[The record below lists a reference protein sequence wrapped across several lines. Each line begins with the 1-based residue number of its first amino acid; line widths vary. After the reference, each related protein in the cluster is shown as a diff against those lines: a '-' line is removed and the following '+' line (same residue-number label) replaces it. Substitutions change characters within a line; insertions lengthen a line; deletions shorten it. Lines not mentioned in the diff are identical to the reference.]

1 MKLLRFFAGYVRRYT
16 AWGMLAL
23 VAIPVYAVASTTLVA
38 LIEPIFGEVLQ
49 VGDEAAVG
57 LPGLSPTDEGDREEG
72 PQRGFL
78 SSLNLKRILDRG
90 YESLKRHL
98 GIDAGNVV
106 YFVPLLFVAV
116 FLLRAFAA
124 FLSGYAFQ
132 HIGLGVTN
140 DVRNDLYRR
149 ILEQSSRFH
158 ARHPSGE
165 LMSRVVN
172 DVTLVQDAVSTHLLD
187 LVQQSVTLVLLLV
200 LLLSTNL
207 KLALMCLV
215 LFPAIVVPVVRFG
228 SGMRRLSHRSQE
240 RMAEIAGL
248 LSEGVRGH
256 RVVKAF
262 GMERFEHDR
271 FRKATNRYLRTNL
284 WAQVLANLS
293 SPVIETLGAIGAA
306 ALLIYA
312 GLQIRQ
318 GALTGAELVQFLM
331 NLLLM
336 YDPIRKLNRVNLTLQ
351 RAFAAVHR
359 VRELMEIEN
368 EVREQP
374 DARPLSGV
382 RDGITFENV
391 SFAYDHAPVL
401 RDVTLTVP
409 RGEVV
414 ALVGPSGAGKT
425 SLVNLLPR
433 FFDPTDGA
441 VKIDGNDLRELRLD
455 SLRSLIGI
463 VTQETMLFD
472 DTVRANIAYGRADT
486 PIEKVRAAARAACAE
501 EFIDR
506 LPQGY
511 DTRIGEAGA
520 WLSGGQRQ
528 RLAIARAL
536 IKDAPILI
544 LDEATSQLDSESESL
559 VQQALGNL
567 MSGRT
572 TLVIA
577 HRLSTVMRASRI
589 VVMEQGRI
597 VEQGTHEE
605 LIAQGGTY
613 RRLYDL
619 QFAV

>member
-1 MKLLRFFAGYVRRYT
+1 VKLVRFFAGYVRRYV
-16 AWGMLAL
+16 AWGALAL
-23 VAIPVYAVASTTLVA
+23 LAIPFYALASTALVS
-38 LIEPIFGEVLQ
+38 LIEPIFADVLQ
-49 VGDEAAVG
+49 VGDAAAAG
-57 LPGLSPTDEGDREEG
+57 LPVLPSAAEKEPEGAG
-72 PQRGFL
+72 KGVAAAF
-78 SSLNLKRILDRG
+78 NLKRILERG
-90 YESLKRHL
+90 YERLKRSFD
-98 GIDAGNVV
+98 IDAHEVV
-106 YFVPLLFVAV
+106 YFVPLLFVAIFV
-116 FLLRAFAA
+116 IRALAA

-149 ILEQSSRFH
+149 ILDQSSAFH
-158 ARHPSGE
+158 SRHSSGE

-172 DVTLVQDAVSTHLLD
+172 DVTMMQDAVSNHMLD

-207 KLALMCLV
+207 KLALICLI
-215 LFPAIVVPVVRFG
+215 LLPAIVVPVVRFG

-240 RMAEIAGL
+240 RMAEVAGL

-262 GMERFEHDR
+262 GAEAFEHSR
-271 FRKATNRYLRTNL
+271 FQRATGRYLRTNL

-293 SPVIETLGAIGAA
+293 SPVIETLGAAGAA

-312 GLQIRQ
+312 GLQIRA
-318 GALTGAELVQFLM
+318 GALTGPELVQFLM

-336 YDPIRKLNRVNLTLQ
+336 YDPIRKLNRVNLVLQ
-351 RAFAAVHR
+351 RALAAAHR
-359 VRELMEIEN
+359 VSDLMAIEN
-368 EVREQP
+368 EVRDRP
-374 DARPLSGV
+374 DARHVDAV
-382 RDGITFENV
+382 REGIVFEHV
-391 SFAYDHAPVL
+391 SFAYADAPVL
-401 RDVTLTVP
+401 RDVSLEVR

-433 FFDPTDGA
+433 FFDPTGGSISVDG
-441 VKIDGNDLRELRLD
+441 VDIRDIRLE
-455 SLRSLIGI
+455 SLRALIGI

-472 DTVRANIAYGRADT
+472 DAVRANIAYGRNDRT
-486 PIEKVRAAARAACAE
+486 DEEVVAAARAARAE

-506 LPQGY
+506 LPDGY
-511 DTRIGEAGA
+511 ATRIGEGGA

-536 IKDAPILI
+536 IKNAPILI
-544 LDEATSQLDSESESL
+544 LDEATSQLDSESEAL
-559 VQQALGNL
+559 VQQALANL
-567 MSGRT
+567 MRGRT

-589 VVMEQGRI
+589 VVMEDGRI
-597 VEQGTHEE
+597 VEQGTHEQ
-605 LIAQGGTY
+605 LLARGGTY
-613 RRLYDL
+613 KRLYDL